1 MYRSGATKNDYAA
14 FDIPTSR
21 PLTSPK
27 LHTRHKRSR
36 SRSRLPPAI
45 YDILY
50 VYPSSFRTLL
60 FLLIVG
66 GILFWLST
74 HLFVFARFIFVD
86 SVFSAGWFA
95 SRHLALR
102 KQPMLF
108 VHSPWSA
115 AIVWETTQPR
125 SEESHK
131 HRGIGLR
138 YWKQVDTNTRASA
151 FGLPKRT
158 NVQPHLIAPKVQV
171 EQAEGREGKN
181 RWVHSVLLDHL
192 ESGSTY
198 GYELVLESASI
209 DPITGFPA
217 SVRTYGS
224 YEFKWLGV
232 NPPDAASVD
241 HLSSMVVTSNK
252 TISPIELFII
262 GDTHSSPGTLRPLI
276 KKAHNLK
283 SYLAPRGSLMG
294 PRNITKSLPPSKPH
308 LMIHMGNAVQEAR
321 DLKQWQ
327 TEFWDPITFQQKST
341 SEIPIIYAR
350 GSHDFDVKG
359 KSIYTAGLSH
369 VQVGEINRTRVALLK
384 NQSNRII
391 LPGVSIAERQYGAVF
406 STPRDHRTRGTFFAY
421 SPHPRAR
428 ILVLDSNLA
437 VDRQA
442 FYKSRSSLTEVGD
455 QEHWMLWE
463 MARPEWKEAS
473 LRIIVVNQAPF
484 VEHADEQMWKHDK
497 DAKLNHYIR
506 TVYAP
511 HFHATSDV
519 TRMYDIPPATLVISS
534 NEVPAYSRGLLR
546 TYFTPYFFEKGP
558 SSNIPRT
565 LIKQHEAARYSDLD
579 PHSSDEDHG
588 VVYVVTPGSGKY
600 HQNPATKV
608 EHWGFYEASQSHL
621 KQHKT
626 RTSNGGGA
634 DYFSPITLDM
644 APEFDSD
651 ETWLEDSHEN
661 FPRRQKWSE
670 ENVRVYRIAGSQLP
684 CPFKFSDGDH
694 HLKQYSAIDRLYW
707 RTLDAKGRQVDRFVI
722 EAMSCRQIN

>member
-1 MYRSGATKNDYAA
+1 MYRPTAPKIDHTA
-14 FDIPTSR
+14 FDIPITSR

-36 SRSRLPPAI
+36 SRSRLPPAL
-45 YDILY
+45 YDVLY

-86 SVFSAGWFA
+86 SIFSAGWFA

-102 KQPMLF
+102 KQPLLF

-115 AIVWETTQPR
+115 AIIWETTQPR
-125 SEESHK
+125 SESSHK
-131 HRGIGLR
+131 HKGIGLR
-138 YWKQVDTNTRASA
+138 YRKQVQTQARATG
-151 FGLPKRT
+151 FGVPKT
-158 NVQPHLIAPKVQV
+158 NVQPQFIAPQV
-171 EQAEGREGKN
+171 KLEQAEGREGKN

-192 ESGSTY
+192 ESGTTY
-198 GYELVLESASI
+198 EYELVLESGSL
-209 DPITGFPA
+209 DPITGLPA
-217 SVRTYGS
+217 TVRSYGS
-224 YEFKWLGV
+224 YEFQWLGI
-232 NPPDAASVD
+232 NPPDPASVD
-241 HLSSMVVTSNK
+241 HLSSVVVTTNK
-252 TISPIELFII
+252 TVSPIEMFVI
-262 GDTHSSPGTLRPLI
+262 GDTHSSPGTLRQLI
-276 KKAHNLK
+276 KKSQNLK
-283 SYLAPRGSLMG
+283 SYLAPRGSLFG
-294 PRNITKSLPPSKPH
+294 VRNITQSAPPSKSH
-308 LMIHMGNAVQEAR
+308 MMIHMGNAVQEAR

-327 TEFWDPITFQQKST
+327 TEFWDPITFQRKST
-341 SEIPIIYAR
+341 SEIPILYAR

-384 NQSNRII
+384 NQKNRII
-391 LPGVSIAERQYGAVF
+391 LPGVSIAERQYAAVF
-406 STPRDHRTRGTFFAY
+406 STPRDPRTRGTFFAY

-428 ILVLDSNLA
+428 VLVLDSNLA
-437 VDRQA
+437 ADRQA

-484 VEHADEQMWKHDK
+484 VEHADQKMWRHDNHAQL
-497 DAKLNHYIR
+497 DHYIR

-546 TYFTPYFFEKGP
+546 TYMTQYFFESGP
-558 SSNIPRT
+558 SSRIPPT
-565 LIKQHEAARYSDLD
+565 HIKQHELARYSDLD
-579 PHSSDEDHG
+579 PHSRDEDHG

-600 HQNPATKV
+600 QKNAPTKV
-608 EHWGFYEASQSHL
+608 ENWGFYETSQSHL

-626 RTSNGGGA
+626 SSTGGGGA
-634 DYFSPITLDM
+634 DYFSPMTLDM
-644 APEFDSD
+644 APEFETD
-651 ETWLEDSHEN
+651 EMWLQDSHEN
-661 FPRRQKWSE
+661 FARRQQWSD

-684 CPFKFSDGDH
+684 CPIKYSEGDH
-694 HLKQYSAIDRLYW
+694 HIKQYTAIDRLFW
-707 RTLDAKGRQVDRFVI
+707 RTMDAKGRLVDRFVI
-722 EAMSCRQIN
+722 EASSCRQSN